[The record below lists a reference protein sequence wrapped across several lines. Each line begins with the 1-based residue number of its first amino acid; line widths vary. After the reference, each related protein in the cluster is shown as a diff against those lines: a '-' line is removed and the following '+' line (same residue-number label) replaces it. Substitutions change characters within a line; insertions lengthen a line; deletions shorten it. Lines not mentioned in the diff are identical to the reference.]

1 MIVTGIDMSLTGMGV
16 TRVDTER
23 GEIASILIA
32 SKPHPQRARTA
43 RGKSVQLLQHR
54 AARLHRLAS
63 AVVTIAQM
71 SDLAVIEAPSYGSK
85 GGMSRDRDG
94 LWWLIVGEL
103 EANYCPV
110 VEIAPKSRALYAT
123 GDGDADKLAIIGAVR
138 RDYATELDDDNMADS
153 LVLAAMGAR
162 WGGDPIER
170 QRVTTSW
177 QQRALR
183 ANIWPEIERGTAA

>member
-1 MIVTGIDMSLTGMGV
+1 MIVTGIDMSMTGMGV
-16 TRVDTER
+16 ARIDTRTGD
-23 GEIASILIA
+23 IATLLLKS
-32 SKPHPQRARTA
+32 SPHRARARTA
-43 RGKSVQLLQHR
+43 RGKSVQLLRHR

-63 AVVTIAQM
+63 AVVSFAQM

-103 EANYCPV
+103 EADICAV
-110 VEIAPKSRALYAT
+110 AEVAPKSRALYAT
-123 GDGDADKLAIIGAVR
+123 GDGGADKSMILAACR
-138 RDYATELDDDNMADS
+138 NDYACELDDDNIADA

-162 WGGDPIER
+162 QYGEPIER

-177 QQRALR
+177 QQRSLS
-183 ANIWPEIERGTAA
+183 ANIWPNIEGERA